1 MEKSK
6 HDAGEIMIEGTI
18 IMVLTMLIMVWI
30 LGVGFVYYQRY
41 LVTAITN
48 DAAVKIAATY
58 NNPDS
63 DIIMGYITTENLS
76 ERDLYRNFNNNSLFA
91 VNESKADAYV
101 QYLLKKTN
109 FAGTIKEVNVEM
121 KLVQDNALR
130 KHVEITTICTFNT
143 PFGSALKLFG
153 MKDTATYKS
162 VSRADCTDIIDYI
175 STVDFASYQLS
186 GAPLGSSVIK
196 MINSLIGVFNH
207 SYAET

>member
-1 MEKSK
+1 MKKIKKNS
-6 HDAGEIMIEGTI
+6 GEVMIEGTV

-76 ERDLYRNFNNNSLFA
+76 ERDLYRNFNNNSLFS
-91 VNESKADAYV
+91 VNKSKAQSYV
-101 QYLLKKTN
+101 EHMLNKTN
-109 FAGTIKEVNVEM
+109 FAGTINEVNVDM
-121 KLVQDNALR
+121 KLVQDSALR
-130 KHVEITTICTFNT
+130 KHIEIKTICTFNT

-153 MKDTATYKS
+153 MSDTATYQS
-162 VSRADCTDIIDYI
+162 ISRADCTDIIDYI

-207 SYAET
+207 DYAES

>member
-109 FAGTIKEVNVEM
+109 LAGTIKEVNVEM

-153 MKDTATYKS
+153 MKETATYKS